1 MATKP
6 FSILH
11 ISDLHR
17 SSRDPISNAELISAL
32 VSDRDRYIHE
42 DPPIAAPEA
51 IVVSGDIIQGVS
63 LDTDDFATEINNQYV
78 AAEAFLDELVRR
90 LLAGDRSRLIMVPGN
105 HDIDWNT
112 ARSALEPVEDKD
124 IPANL
129 EDKLHTENSDLRWD
143 WKTRTLYRIA
153 DPLLYEQR
161 LEAFWQLFGK
171 FYSGVPGLLDV
182 KARADASLFSLC
194 DDRIGVAAYNS
205 CQGNDCFA
213 FHGMIQKETVARSYL
228 DLEDSG
234 KVFDLRMAVWHH
246 SIEGSPYHTDYMDVD
261 IVRGMIGRG
270 FRLGLHGH
278 QHKAQV
284 SPHEVC
290 LPDREKMVVV
300 SAGSLCAGTGE
311 LPTGTPR
318 QYNVLE
324 IADDF
329 LGVRVHVR
337 AMAVANLFSRGQL
350 KDFGGVSYADLNW
363 TPLRNAVGAEIDTKA
378 QRTRVLIDEAESA
391 ARTGN
396 PAYALIVLSKLELPA
411 GSYER
416 QLYLNAATDS
426 QDWGAILKVT
436 DPPVTIDELLQRF
449 EAFSKL
455 GNHDDA
461 ISALDQFS
469 QQLQLPESL
478 ALELSHRARAQETIR
493 R

>member
-1 MATKP
+1 
-6 FSILH
+6 
-11 ISDLHR
+11 
-17 SSRDPISNAELISAL
+17 
-32 VSDRDRYIHE
+32 
-42 DPPIAAPEA
+42 
-51 IVVSGDIIQGVS
+51 
-63 LDTDDFATEINNQYV
+63 
-78 AAEAFLDELVRR
+78 
-90 LLAGDRSRLIMVPGN
+90 
-105 HDIDWNT
+105 
-112 ARSALEPVEDKD
+112 
-124 IPANL
+124 
-129 EDKLHTENSDLRWD
+129 
-143 WKTRTLYRIA
+143 
-153 DPLLYEQR
+153 
-161 LEAFWQLFGK
+161 
-171 FYSGVPGLLDV
+171 
-182 KARADASLFSLC
+182 
-194 DDRIGVAAYNS
+194 
-205 CQGNDCFA
+205 
-213 FHGMIQKETVARSYL
+213 
-228 DLEDSG
+228 
-234 KVFDLRMAVWHH
+234 
-246 SIEGSPYHTDYMDVD
+246 MDVD